1 MSFIEPVNVLF
12 GNTEILGN
20 EDLHGRGT
28 ELYLR
33 PHDIE
38 VQMSSNGTSI
48 PARIERIIHL
58 GWEIQVELLLSD
70 RQRVTAHFSREKF
83 DGLGLEA
90 SKTVF
95 AKPKTNKAFC

>member
-1 MSFIEPVNVLF
+1 VNVLSS
-12 GNTEILGN
+12 NTEIFGN
-20 EDLHGRGT
+20 GDFHSRGT
-28 ELYLR
+28 ELYIR

-38 VQMSSNGTSI
+38 VQTSPNGNAI

-83 DGLGLEA
+83 DGLSLETG
-90 SKTVF
+90 KTVF
-95 AKPKTNKAFC
+95 VKPKTTKAFATATA